1 MGHRL
6 MIEFVGQGIRMS
18 LDEAHDMLG
27 GLRCQKDVDSRAVRC
42 NAGKLQLRGE
52 FFNITNSPS
61 FAAPG
66 SSVSA
71 WTGSGS
77 AAVPTN
83 AGNFG
88 VVTATNAF
96 YTPRDIQIALKL
108 LF

>member
-52 FFNITNSPS
+52 SP
-61 FAAPG
+61 
-66 SSVSA
+66 
-71 WTGSGS
+71 
-77 AAVPTN
+77 
-83 AGNFG
+83 FG
-88 VVTATNAF
+88 VLADGLERCRRQV
-96 YTPRDIQIALKL
+96 RGIA
-108 LF
+108 